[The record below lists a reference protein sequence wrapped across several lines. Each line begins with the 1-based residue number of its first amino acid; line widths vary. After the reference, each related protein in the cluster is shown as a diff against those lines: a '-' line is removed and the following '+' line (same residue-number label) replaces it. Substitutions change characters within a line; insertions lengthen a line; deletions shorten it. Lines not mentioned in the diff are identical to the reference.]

1 MVTNN
6 YNSDELSVDI
16 QNYESTS
23 NATRRQLFS
32 NNDDHI
38 ESTSGI
44 YPENDRI
51 QNNSLQCS
59 LGIYIFTW
67 T

>member
-6 YNSDELSVDI
+6 YSDELNVDI

-23 NATRRQLFS
+23 NATRRRLFS

-38 ESTSGI
+38 ESNSGI

-51 QNNSLQCS
+51 QNNSVQMNS
-59 LGIYIFTW
+59 LGIYIFI
-67 T
+67 

>member
-6 YNSDELSVDI
+6 YSDELNVDI

-51 QNNSLQCS
+51 QSNSLQSS
-59 LGIYIFTW
+59 LGIYKFT
-67 T
+67 